1 MGYGDVSDI
10 DPRLTPSYIQEVTKT
25 ITLALAPFVPFSQ
38 KYTMELHEGRGGAG
52 AGNIAKE
59 APSFFSILPTE
70 MQYPDKPWEQ
80 AIDAYT
86 SRNNITIPEMDEKAP
101 NVDHLLTP
109 MAQKLTA
116 LLDAM
121 PEADEGHTRQFEGSV
136 IGELIGE
143 HSMET
148 LRQVMEAAGEEIGG
162 APAGL
167 DSKILS
173 VSSEGLSTETFDM
186 IRDDSS
192 EPFFKSQELLFDN
205 LEMDRIA
212 AAEVTD
218 SWLRKE
224 IVTRSMKGKDVETS
238 IKLMEKQTDKIYG
251 KINDAM
257 KGIVKELD
265 IKGSRQDILKEIHA
279 QPKGKVTWGADNVSN
294 LGRQFADRFFRI
306 EGNKSLTPDKDS
318 YLYTL
323 PLGDT
328 GWMAALQLGMIWKKE
343 GEFEYPAIEIITRQY
358 AEGEGDAYYFI
369 NLLQTLSNDLG
380 VEDSIVTEEVL
391 KGIILNAVNDLQHTD
406 AKAQTGDWS
415 YASIVD
421 NILSPDAH
429 VDFWK
434 YQTKGKSMGPA
445 RGATVF
451 TSSEMAEMLATQ
463 FKALGSSN
471 AGEDFAKAWKEIFAE
486 SNQATELW
494 KDEVTAGQEDFD
506 FVKGISDP
514 ARQGIW
520 SKNAAQTW
528 HPERNPTRGINV
540 SMAPAIFS
548 QAGRSVARFTPKEMA
563 LYKPALFDDPKRG
576 IKTGDKVKAKASF
589 LPTRPKSA
597 YGTRVIEGG
606 VDAGKIKSNAP
617 SDKAYGHFIEE
628 GMPSFL

>member
-10 DPRLTPSYIQEVTKT
+10 DPRLAPTYIQEVTKT
-25 ITLALAPFVPFSQ
+25 LTLALAPFVPFSQ
-38 KYTMELHEGRGGAG
+38 KYTMELREGQGGDLATG
-52 AGNIAKE
+52 
-59 APSFFSILPTE
+59 APSFFTITPTE
-70 MQYPDKPWEQ
+70 MYYPDKPWEQ

-86 SRNNITIPEMDEKAP
+86 SRNNITIDEMDEKAP

-121 PEADEGHTRQFEGSV
+121 PAADAAHTRQFEGSV
-136 IGELIGE
+136 IGELVGE

-148 LRQVMEAAGEEIGG
+148 LREVMEKGGHEIGG

-167 DSKILS
+167 DEAILKETS
-173 VSSEGLSTETFDM
+173 GGLSTETFDLF
-186 IRDDSS
+186 RDDSS
-192 EPFFKSQELLFDN
+192 EPFFKSQELLFDD
-205 LEMDRIA
+205 LDMDRVV

-218 SWLRKE
+218 SWLKKE

-238 IKLMEKQTDKIYG
+238 IELMEKQTDKIYG

-257 KGIVKELD
+257 KKMVEKLE
-265 IKGSRQDILKEIHA
+265 IKGSRQEILKEIHA
-279 QPKGKVTWGADNVSN
+279 QDKWTSKEAGYWGASNVSN
-294 LGRQFADRFFRI
+294 LGRQFADRFFRL
-306 EGNKSLTPDKDS
+306 EGQKAINPEQDS

-328 GWMAALQLGMIWKKE
+328 GWMAALQLGVLWTQE
-343 GEFEYPAIEIITRQY
+343 GDFEYPSIDVIARQY
-358 AEGEGDAYYFI
+358 AEGQGDAYYFI
-369 NLLQTLSNDLG
+369 NLLQSVNNKLG
-380 VEDSIVTEEVL
+380 LDDAIINEEIL
-391 KGIILNAVNDLQHTD
+391 KGIIINATNDLQHTD
-406 AKAQTGDWS
+406 AKAQTADWS
-415 YASIVD
+415 YASIID

-429 VDFWK
+429 VDMWK
-434 YQTKGKSMGPA
+434 AKKGETQGAP

-463 FKALGSSN
+463 FEALGTSN
-471 AGEDFAKAWKEIFAE
+471 AGEEFAEAWKEIFAE
-486 SNQATELW
+486 SNQATGLW

-548 QAGRSVARFTPKEMA
+548 QAGRSVARFTPKDMSK
-563 LYKPALFDDPKRG
+563 YVPAQFDDPKRG
-576 IKTGDKVKAKASF
+576 VKAGDKVKAKASF
-589 LPTRPKSA
+589 LPTKPASA
-597 YGTRVIEGG
+597 YGTRKVEGG
-606 VDAGKIKSNAP
+606 KDAGKIKSNAP
-617 SDKAYGHFIEE
+617 SDKAYGHFIGNE
-628 GMPSFL
+628 MPSFL